1 MILNRQ
7 SKPYPLSV
15 TSKKRLE
22 GVHPDLVALVLEM
35 LWYFDI
41 SVVEGLRDVE
51 TQRRYVA
58 EGRSKTMASK
68 HLKGLAV
75 DLYPYPVPKK
85 GSEIDSNSI
94 AWDKMALVAY
104 YCAGKLGIENLE
116 WGGTWKSLVDKP
128 HFQLNL

>member
-7 SKPYPLSV
+7 SRPYPLSAA
-15 TSKKRLE
+15 SKKRLE

-41 SVVEGLRDVE
+41 SVVEGLRDAE

-58 EGRSKTMASK
+58 EGKSKTMASK
-68 HLKGLAV
+68 HLVGLAV

-85 GSEIDSNSI
+85 GREIDSTSI

>member
-7 SKPYPLSV
+7 SRPYPLSAS
-15 TSKKRLE
+15 SKKRLE

-51 TQRRYVA
+51 TQRRYVT

-68 HLKGLAV
+68 HLVGLAV

-85 GSEIDSNSI
+85 GREIDSNSI

>member
-7 SKPYPLSV
+7 SRPYPLSAS
-15 TSKKRLE
+15 SKKRLE

-58 EGRSKTMASK
+58 EGKSKTMASK
-68 HLKGLAV
+68 HLVGLAV

-85 GSEIDSNSI
+85 GREIDSNSI

>member
-1 MILNRQ
+1 MKISRQ
-7 SKPYPLSV
+7 SKPYTLSA

-41 SVVEGLRDVE
+41 SVIEGLRDVE

-85 GSEIDSNSI
+85 GKEIDSNSI